1 MYPTVGNF
9 SQVIPN
15 QTGPL
20 QRDQDPDA
28 ALQVKVRREAAR
40 VRAQYGE
47 HEEISGFRDEFKKTL
62 DFLFLFT
69 GGREHAVP
77 AAREGGVRPL
87 VHPHQASDRRADDA
101 LEAEILLGTG
111 KCRV

>member
-1 MYPTVGNF
+1 M
-9 SQVIPN
+9 
-15 QTGPL
+15 
-20 QRDQDPDA
+20 
-28 ALQVKVRREAAR
+28 
-40 VRAQYGE
+40 
-47 HEEISGFRDEFKKTL
+47 
-62 DFLFLFT
+62 FT